1 MDQCGRSPHSNSGGT
16 PWIPELQSLAVQLA
30 DNTIRNT
37 AGLVAD
43 RIASARNRRRDAET
57 IAELENIINELIDD
71 KNELVRIAQAFEQ
84 QLVAQQ
90 LWPENVGY
98 ITSNVVPVIS
108 RLAEL
113 SGCTDTATIDQMRDL
128 VKPILSV
135 ETLTIMQLMGFNF
148 RRAIGEPLTELLSRL
163 ILAQSPDP
171 GRAAELQVLNART
184 EIALFEVATDPQ
196 ALERLKAIIG
206 GS

>member
-1 MDQCGRSPHSNSGGT
+1 MRAESPLEQRRH
-16 PWIPELQSLAVQLA
+16 PLDPELQSLAVQLA

-90 LWPENVGY
+90 LSPENVGY
-98 ITSNVVPVIS
+98 ITSNVIPVIS

-113 SGCTDTATIDQMRDL
+113 SGSTDTATIDQMRDL

-171 GRAAELQVLNART
+171 GRAAELQVLNARR
-184 EIALFEVATDPQ
+184 EIALFEVAKDPQ